1 MSEATKN
8 LPVAVIQPQRRWL
21 NFELKEIWQYRE
33 MVYYLTL
40 RDIQIRY
47 KQTAIGVVWAVLQP
61 VITTIIFTIIF
72 SGLARFESG
81 DTPYPLFALSGLL
94 IWLYVN
100 NSVNQASMGLIT
112 NIPLVTKVYIPRV
125 IVPISMIFSC
135 LLDMLI
141 GAVILIGMA
150 IYYQIAFTPQ
160 VFLAPLFILMAIF
173 LSAGVGIL
181 FGGINVLFRDVKH
194 ALPFMLQIWMF
205 LSPVFYG
212 PEMLTEKW
220 RMVLRF
226 NPMYGILQ
234 GFRASLLGGQYDWPA
249 IGYAVVFIAIV
260 FTGGFIIFKRLED
273 KFADVI

>member
-1 MSEATKN
+1 MNEATKN
-8 LPVAVIQPQRRWL
+8 LSVAVIQPQRRWL
-21 NFELKEIWQYRE
+21 NFELNEVWQYRE

-47 KQTAIGVVWAVLQP
+47 KQTAIGIVWAVLQP

-81 DTPYPLFALSGLL
+81 ATPYPLFALSGLL

-141 GAVILIGMA
+141 GAVILIGMV
-150 IYYQIAFTPQ
+150 IYYQVSFTPQ
-160 VFLAPLFILMAIF
+160 IFLAPFFILMAIF

-181 FGGINVLFRDVKH
+181 FGAINVLFRDVKH

-212 PEMLTEKW
+212 PEMLTDKW

-234 GFRASLLGGQYDWPA
+234 GFRASLLGGEYDWPA
-249 IGYAVVFIAIV
+249 IGYAVIFIAIV

>member
-61 VITTIIFTIIF
+61 VITTVIFTIIF

-150 IYYQIAFTPQ
+150 IYYQVPFTPQ
-160 VFLAPLFILMAIF
+160 IFLAPFFILMAIF

-249 IGYAVVFIAIV
+249 IGYAVIFIAIV